1 MRANKMPPPPHEN
14 AIVHQLRATRI
25 ARGIC
30 QQTLSAELGISKNQI
45 GFYEQGKY
53 LPNGETLLAWL
64 AFLDFEIVSPPIPEI
79 LPEEPK
85 HPRVARVDAR
95 LETIKA
101 AIARGDTYK
110 QIGMSLGVTRERIRQ
125 IVKRHGLE
133 PARSSWAKAHARNVA
148 LKQTQAALRQDRLAQ
163 RRAMLAPLVE
173 RVRNGES
180 VHSIAGQTTLTKL
193 LRDECKRL
201 GIKSQART
209 RWSDFSARR
218 AIVEKGVALRHTWAV
233 IAAEVSAAEGRFC
246 SVSSVI
252 NWAVRGFLGIR
263 KERGIGWT
271 KQARVPRPS
280 RAPKPPDF
288 PLPSYE
294 IPPMRTELVREVC
307 SLKGKTSASKIAK
320 HFGLAS
326 RNVVIGIWHR
336 NKSLTS
342 NGVTP

>member
-14 AIVHQLRATRI
+14 AIVHQLRAARI
-25 ARGIC
+25 ARGIG

-45 GFYEQGKY
+45 GFYERGVY
-53 LPNGETLLAWL
+53 LPRGETLLAWL
-64 AFLDFEIVSPPIPEI
+64 AYLDFEIVSPPMPEN

-133 PARSSWAKAHARNVA
+133 PARSSRVKAHARKVE
-148 LKQTQAALRQDRLAQ
+148 LQQTKAALRQEKADWRQ
-163 RRAMLAPLVE
+163 AMLAPFVE

-180 VHSIAGQTTLTKL
+180 FNSIAGHSTLNHQL
-193 LRDECKRL
+193 VQECKRL
-201 GIKSQART
+201 GIKSTANT

-218 AIVEKGVALRHTWAV
+218 AIVEKGVALRYAWDAIAV
-233 IAAEVSAAEGRFC
+233 EVSAAEGR
-246 SVSSVI
+246 VSSGPIVR
-252 NWAVRGFLGIR
+252 NWAIRNLGIR
-263 KERGIGWT
+263 KERGIGW
-271 KQARVPRPS
+271 KRPS
-280 RAPKPPDF
+280 RAPRPPRA
-288 PLPSYE
+288 PRPT
-294 IPPMRTELVREVC
+294 TELVREVC

-342 NGVTP
+342 SNGVTP